1 MLSPDVRLIALL
13 ALLPAWGA
21 PQDPPP
27 AKDPPK
33 VTYEDSGDFRLLVMD
48 LERRFKGRAR
58 FEKGIESRNVSISV
72 RDAGYF
78 EALDAL
84 CRANKEATYIRR
96 VKDESTEEAL
106 RLSPVPWIELPTSY
120 HGHFK
125 AAVVAMVR
133 TVRATPKGDEA
144 DVQVGVALFSPPWIS
159 LSYYSGSGVNL
170 VVEEAIDSGGRDVR
184 ISEENMPALVFDDNY
199 TLNLQGPVCELTTRL
214 KDVDLSKGLK
224 SLRGTFKVTAA
235 DSRVARMEAKEGSV
249 LETPFGRLTVDGV
262 KEFDRDGESARWRI
276 ALSFAPKEKLE
287 DRGEPLSQ
295 VLERRV
301 SYDGIPYYSQWSPL
315 ELAWKGTSLRV
326 ETAPMA
332 RAPRWIEFKLRGPE
346 REFEVPIRF
355 TDVVLRERKP

>member
-1 MLSPDVRLIALL
+1 MIKLISVL
-13 ALLPAWGA
+13 ALLPALGA
-21 PQDPPP
+21 PQDPPAP
-27 AKDPPK
+27 KEPPK

-48 LERRFKGRAR
+48 LERRFKGRVR
-58 FEKGIESRNVSISV
+58 FEKGIESKNVSISV

-96 VKDESTEEAL
+96 VKDEPREEAL
-106 RLSPVPWIELPTSY
+106 RLSPLPWIELPTSY

-144 DVQVGVALFSPPWIS
+144 DVQVDVALFSPPWIS
-159 LSYYSGSGVNL
+159 LSYHSGSSVD
-170 VVEEAIDSGGRDVR
+170 VHVEEAIDSGGRDVR
-184 ISEENMPALVFDDNY
+184 ISEENMPELVFDDNY

-224 SLRGTFKVTAA
+224 SLRGAFKVTAA

-249 LETPFGRLTVDGV
+249 LETPFGKLTVDGV
-262 KEFDRDGESARWRI
+262 KEFDRDGESACWRI
-276 ALSFAPKEKLE
+276 ALSFAPNEKLE
-287 DRGEPLSQ
+287 DRADRLSQ
-295 VLERRV
+295 VLERRIA
-301 SYDGIPYYSQWSPL
+301 YDGSNWAAYWGTL
-315 ELAWKGTSLRV
+315 ELPWKGTSLRV

-332 RAPRWIEFKLRGPE
+332 RAPQWIEFKVRGPA
-346 REFEVPIRF
+346 REFEVPFRF